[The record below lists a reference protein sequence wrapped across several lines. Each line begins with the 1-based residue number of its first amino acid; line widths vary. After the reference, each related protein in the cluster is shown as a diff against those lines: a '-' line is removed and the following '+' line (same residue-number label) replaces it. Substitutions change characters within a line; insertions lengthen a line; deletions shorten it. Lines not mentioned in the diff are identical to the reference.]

1 MTNHLIL
8 SDLHNEFSVYI
19 PDLEERSVDVVIL
32 AGDIDKGSKG
42 IYWARS
48 QWPDKEIIYVA
59 GNHEFY
65 GKIRG
70 HVMSELLIAA
80 KETGVHFLENEQIII
95 NGIRYLGCTLWTDFK
110 LFGEKFEL
118 ACMKHA
124 IQGLNDFRVIH
135 EGDKVFSPM
144 DSVKL
149 FNNSYNFLRKNLVDC
164 NYNGKTV
171 VITHHLPT
179 NQSVANRFKKDMLSA
194 CFASNLDHLLGY
206 SELWIHG
213 HTHDSFDY
221 TVKNT
226 RVVCNPRGYFINNTI
241 ENAQFKPA
249 QIIFI

>member
-19 PDLEERSVDVVIL
+19 PDFEERSVDVVIL

-48 QWPDKEIIYVA
+48 QWPDKEIIYIA

-70 HVMSELLIAA
+70 HVMAELRIAA
-80 KETGVHFLENEQIII
+80 KETGVHFLENEQIFI

-110 LFGEKFEL
+110 LFGEKVQL
-118 ACMKHA
+118 ACMSQA
-124 IQGLNDFRVIH
+124 IKELNDFRVIY
-135 EGDKVFSPM
+135 EGDKVFSPT

-149 FNNSYNFLRKNLVDC
+149 FNNSHNFLRDNLAD
-164 NYNGKTV
+164 NYFHGKTV
-171 VITHHLPT
+171 VVTHHLPS
-179 NQSVANRFKKDMLSA
+179 NQSIANRFKKDMLSS
-194 CFASNLDHLLGY
+194 CFASNIDHFLGY

-221 TVKNT
+221 TTKGT
-226 RVVCNPRGYFINNTI
+226 RVICNPRGYFINNTQ
-241 ENAQFKPA
+241 ENAHFKPSCL
-249 QIIFI
+249 ISI